1 MTTIIDNLLA
11 LRAQMDATIAAVMAD
26 GSGSKLMPQMPK
38 SKVAK
43 AEKPK
48 SERAN
53 AGMPTLHGAWTKH
66 VLKIH
71 GPGKEADHPKTGSAD
86 YQAFLAARIASARA
100 GELLYKDATQ
110 ARIKSGEK
118 KIGDPMDE
126 KEAAVGA
133 HTPFVGFWKM
143 QNPAAFEEFKAA
155 WEAANPKEGRVASS
169 KTSQA
174 SSSDAEAEEGESA
187 GKQPKKRGAKKYSDM
202 TPEEVAA
209 AKAKRA
215 AAKASKAASKAE
227 TEEEEAAEFAPEIA
241 PAPTSAASASVGGAL
256 SVGGAAG
263 GATPEAPA
271 EEEEEESEDSL
282 IPFTHKKVKY
292 LRFGHL
298 DEDGEGVWHEDGDL
312 WLATP
317 EGEKGAY
324 VGKLQSSGKIDSSPE
339 AMALEPDVN

>member
-1 MTTIIDNLLA
+1 MSTIIENLHA
-11 LRAQMDATIAAVMAD
+11 MRAQLDAMIAAAEAD
-26 GSGSKLMPQMPK
+26 GSGGKVMVQLPK
-38 SKVAK
+38 SAK
-43 AEKPK
+43 AKADKPK

-66 VLKIH
+66 VL
-71 GPGKEADHPKTGSAD
+71 GLYPKDSAS
-86 YQAFLAARIASARA
+86 YCQFMVERLTAARE
-100 GELLYKDATQ
+100 GKLLYNETYTLV
-110 ARIKSGEK
+110 KSGK
-118 KIGDPMDE
+118 KKAGDPMDE
-126 KEAAVGA
+126 KDATRGA
-133 HTPFVGFWKM
+133 HIAFVSYMKA
-143 QNPAAFEEFKAA
+143 QHPDKHAEFKAA

-174 SSSDAEAEEGESA
+174 SSSDAEAEEGE
-187 GKQPKKRGAKKYSDM
+187 GGDVVKPKKRGAKKYADM
-202 TPEEVAA
+202 TPEELVA

-241 PAPTSAASASVGGAL
+241 PAHSASVGGAL

-263 GATPEAPA
+263 SPA
-271 EEEEEESEDSL
+271 EAADEEEESDDSL

-317 EGEKGAY
+317 SGGKGAY
-324 VGKLQSSGKIDSSPE
+324 AGKLQLSGKIDSSPE
-339 AMALEPDVN
+339 AMAQEPDVN